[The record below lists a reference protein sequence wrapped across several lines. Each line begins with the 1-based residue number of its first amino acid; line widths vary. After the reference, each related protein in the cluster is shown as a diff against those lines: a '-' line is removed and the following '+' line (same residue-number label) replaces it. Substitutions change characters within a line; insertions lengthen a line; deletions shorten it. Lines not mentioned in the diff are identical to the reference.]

1 MPKQKAIGLISD
13 LHERFADDSVSKE
26 QVQLLSDVQQHIH
39 ELGEAD
45 TPEPDFID
53 ALEVLVTD
61 LEVEHPTASG
71 ILRNLVETLK
81 NMGV

>member
-13 LHERFADDSVSKE
+13 LHERFADDSVSEE
-26 QVQLLSDVQQHIH
+26 QKKLLNDVKQHVH
-39 ELGEAD
+39 DLGESD

-61 LEVEHPTASG
+61 IEVEHPTASG

>member
-13 LHERFADDSVSKE
+13 LHERFADDAVSEE
-26 QVQLLSDVQQHIH
+26 QSQLLRDVQQHVH
-39 ELGEAD
+39 DLGESEA
-45 TPEPDFID
+45 PEPDFVD